1 MCGLRALQPQA
12 AKPATHTKRI
22 RLFASKPTEKEKGIQ
37 NYMTGKEEQLAAEIE
52 RIKKGGAEKYHVRNR
67 EQKKLFVRDR
77 LKLLLDDGKI
87 EFEDGMFAECQNPE
101 LPADGSITGVGR
113 IHGRPV
119 AFSASDST
127 VKAGSAGEK
136 SVQKSLRIQEMAMQ
150 MRIPMFYLIDS
161 AGARI
166 TDQVR
171 LFPGRNQGGRTF
183 YNQVKMSG
191 VVPQIAIMF
200 GPSPAGAAYTPAFAD
215 IAIMVEGNASAYLG
229 SPRMAEMVTREKV
242 TLEEMGGARMHC
254 SVSGLG
260 DFLAENEEDAI
271 RIARDYFRYMPQN
284 YLGKPADV
292 EPAPPVSDRP
302 LRDIVPEAQN
312 KPFNMYDFIDS
323 LIDGGSFLEVKKLFA
338 PELITGLA
346 RLNGQ
351 AVGIVANQPRVKGG
365 VIFTDSSDKATR
377 FVNTCN
383 AFNIPLLFL
392 ADVSG
397 FMIGSAVERAGIIR
411 HGAKFIAAVSQ
422 AVVPK
427 ISVVVRKCYGAGLY
441 AMAGPAFG
449 TNAVIAL
456 PTAQIAVMG
465 PEAAINAVFANQIAE
480 MPEDQREPFRK
491 MMEARYAE
499 DIDIFRLASEL
510 IVDTITPFESLR
522 DELIT
527 RYSIYQTKEAR
538 FSECRNPIYPV

>member
-1 MCGLRALQPQA
+1 MPGNNER
-12 AKPATHTKRI
+12 
-22 RLFASKPTEKEKGIQ
+22 
-37 NYMTGKEEQLAAEIE
+37 LAAEIE
-52 RIKKGGAEKYHVRNR
+52 RIKKGGPEKYHARNR
-67 EQKKLFVRDR
+67 EQKRLFARAR

-87 EFEDGMFAECQNPE
+87 EFEDNMFAEVNKPD
-101 LPADGSITGVGR
+101 LPADAIITGVGR
-113 IHGRPV
+113 VHGRPV

-127 VKAGSAGEK
+127 VKAGAAGEK

-150 MRIPMFYLIDS
+150 MRIPFFYLIDS

-183 YNQVKMSG
+183 YNQIKMSG
-191 VVPQIAIMF
+191 VVPQIALMF

-215 IAIMVEGNASAYLG
+215 IAIMVDGNASAYLG

-260 DFLAENEEDAI
+260 DFLAESEEHAI
-271 RIARDYFRYMPQN
+271 QIARAYFRYMPQN
-284 YLGKPADV
+284 YLDKVPDIAPVPPTGTKPLK
-292 EPAPPVSDRP
+292 E
-302 LRDIVPEAQN
+302 IVPEAQN
-312 KPFNMYDFIDS
+312 KAFNMYEFIDS

-338 PELITGLA
+338 PELIIGYG
-346 RLNGQ
+346 RLHGR
-351 AVGIVANQPRVKGG
+351 AIGIVANQPRVKGG
-365 VIFTDSSDKATR
+365 VIFVDSSDKATR
-377 FVNTCN
+377 FINTCN

-427 ISVVVRKCYGAGLY
+427 ISVIVRKCYGAGLY

-449 TNAVIAL
+449 PDAVIAL

-465 PEAAINAVFANQIAE
+465 PEAAINAVYANQIAE
-480 MPEDQREPFRK
+480 MPEEQREPFRK
-491 MMEARYAE
+491 MMEAKYAE
-499 DIDIFRLASEL
+499 DIDIFRLASEM
-510 IVDTITPFESLR
+510 IIDTITPFEALR
-522 DELIT
+522 DDLIT
-527 RYSIYQTKEAR
+527 RFSIYQTKDVR
-538 FSECRNPIYPV
+538 FSEGRNPIFPV

>member
-1 MCGLRALQPQA
+1 M
-12 AKPATHTKRI
+12 T
-22 RLFASKPTEKEKGIQ
+22 SKDERVS
-37 NYMTGKEEQLAAEIE
+37 AEIE
-52 RIKKGGAEKYHVRNR
+52 RIKQGGAEKYHARNR
-67 EQKKLFVRDR
+67 EQKKMFVRDR

-87 EFEDGMFAECQNPE
+87 EFEDGMFAENQNPE
-101 LPADGSITGVGR
+101 LPSDGNVTGFGR

-136 SVQKSLRIQEMAMQ
+136 GVQKSLRIQELAMQ
-150 MRIPMFYLIDS
+150 MRIPIFYLIDS

-166 TDQVR
+166 TDQLR
-171 LFPGRNQGGRTF
+171 LFPGRHQGGRTF

-191 VVPQIAIMF
+191 VVPQISIMF

-229 SPRMAEMVTREKV
+229 SPRMAEMVTRERV

-254 SVSGLG
+254 TVSGLG
-260 DFLAENEEDAI
+260 DFLAEREEDAI
-271 RIARDYFRYMPQN
+271 RVARDYFRYMPQN
-284 YLGKPADV
+284 YLDKPADAAPRA
-292 EPAPPVSDRP
+292 PASDRA
-302 LRDIVPEAQN
+302 LSEIVPEVQS
-312 KPFNMYDFIDS
+312 KPFNMYDFINS
-323 LIDGGSFLEVKKLFA
+323 LVDADSFLEVKKLFA
-338 PELITGLA
+338 PELITGFA
-346 RLNGQ
+346 RLDGR

-365 VIFTDSSDKATR
+365 VIFVDSSDKGTR
-377 FVNTCN
+377 FVDTCN

-427 ISVVVRKCYGAGLY
+427 ICVVVRKCYGAGLY

-449 TNAVIAL
+449 TDAVIAL

-465 PEAAINAVFANQIAE
+465 PEAAINAVFANQIAQL
-480 MPEDQREPFRK
+480 PEAEREPFRK
-491 MMEARYAE
+491 MMEAKYAE

-522 DELIT
+522 GELIA
-527 RYSIYQTKEAR
+527 RYGIYQSKNVV
-538 FSECRNPIYPV
+538 FSERRNPIYPV

>member
-1 MCGLRALQPQA
+1 MPG
-12 AKPATHTKRI
+12 
-22 RLFASKPTEKEKGIQ
+22 
-37 NYMTGKEEQLAAEIE
+37 NEERLAAEIE
-52 RIKKGGAEKYHVRNR
+52 RIKKGGPEKYHERNR
-67 EQKKLFVRDR
+67 AQHRLFARDR
-77 LKLLLDDGKI
+77 LKLLLDDGKL
-87 EFEDGMFAECQNPE
+87 EFEDGMFAENLNPE
-101 LPADGSITGVGR
+101 LPADAVITGVGR

-119 AFSASDST
+119 AFSASDAT
-127 VKAGSAGEK
+127 VKAGAAGEK
-136 SVQKSLRIQEMAMQ
+136 SVQKNLRIQEMAMQ
-150 MRIPMFYLIDS
+150 MKIPLFYLIDS

-166 TDQVR
+166 TDQIR

-183 YNQVKMSG
+183 YNQIKLSG

-254 SVSGLG
+254 TVSGLG
-260 DFLAENEEDAI
+260 DFLAENEEHAI
-271 RIARDYFRYMPQN
+271 QLARAYFRYMPQN
-284 YLGKPADV
+284 YLGKPED
-292 EPAPPVSDRP
+292 APPVPPASDRP
-302 LRDIVPEAQN
+302 LREIVPESQS
-312 KPFNMYDFIDS
+312 KPFNMYDFIAA
-323 LIDGGSFLEVKKLFA
+323 LVDGDSFLEVKKLFA
-338 PELITGLA
+338 PEIITGYA
-346 RLNGQ
+346 RLNGK

-365 VIFTDSSDKATR
+365 VIFVDSSDKATR
-377 FVNTCN
+377 FINTCN

-427 ISVVVRKCYGAGLY
+427 ISVIVRKCYGAGLY

-449 TNAVIAL
+449 TDAVLAL

-465 PEAAINAVFANQIAE
+465 PEAAINAVYANQLASL
-480 MPEDQREPFRK
+480 PEEERETTRK
-491 MMEARYAE
+491 LLEAKYAE

-510 IVDTITPFESLR
+510 IVDTITPFEVLR
-522 DELIT
+522 DELIA
-527 RYSIYQTKEAR
+527 RFSIYQTKEAR

>member
-1 MCGLRALQPQA
+1 MSNQ
-12 AKPATHTKRI
+12 
-22 RLFASKPTEKEKGIQ
+22 
-37 NYMTGKEEQLAAEIE
+37 EERLAAEIE
-52 RIKKGGAEKYHVRNR
+52 RIRQGGAEKYHIRNR
-67 EQKKLFVRDR
+67 EQKKLFARDR

-87 EFEDGMFAECQNPE
+87 EFEDGMFAECKNPE
-101 LPADGSITGVGR
+101 LPADGVITGVGR

-127 VKAGSAGEK
+127 VKAGTAGEK
-136 SVQKSLRIQEMAMQ
+136 SVQKNLRIQEMAMQ

-166 TDQVR
+166 TDQIR

-191 VVPQIAIMF
+191 VVPQISLMF

-215 IAIMVEGNASAYLG
+215 VVIMVEGNASAYLG

-254 SVSGLG
+254 TVSGLG
-260 DFLAENEEDAI
+260 DFLVQSEEEAI
-271 RIARDYFRYMPQN
+271 ALAREYLRYMPQN
-284 YLGKPADV
+284 YLQRPADA
-292 EPAPPVSDRP
+292 EPVPPASDRP
-302 LRDIVPEAQN
+302 LGEIVPEVQSR
-312 KPFNMYDFIDS
+312 PFNMYDFIDS

-338 PELITGLA
+338 PELITGFA
-346 RLNGQ
+346 RLGGRV
-351 AVGIVANQPRVKGG
+351 VGIVANQPRVKGG
-365 VIFTDSSDKATR
+365 VLFTDSSDKGTR
-377 FVNTCN
+377 FVNICN

-427 ISVVVRKCYGAGLY
+427 ISVIVRKCYGAGLY

-449 TNAVIAL
+449 TDAVLAL

-465 PEAAINAVFANQIAE
+465 PEAAINAVFANQLAAL
-480 MPEDQREPFRK
+480 PEEEREPFRK
-491 MMEARYAE
+491 RMEAQYAE

-510 IVDTITPFESLR
+510 IVDTITPFEALR
-522 DELIT
+522 GELIA
-527 RYSIYQTKEAR
+527 RYSVYQTKEAR

>member
-1 MCGLRALQPQA
+1 MS
-12 AKPATHTKRI
+12 I
-22 RLFASKPTEKEKGIQ
+22 
-37 NYMTGKEEQLAAEIE
+37 NEERVLSEIE
-52 RIKKGGAEKYHVRNR
+52 RIKKGGPEKYHERNHKQNR
-67 EQKKLFVRDR
+67 LFARDR

-87 EFEDGMFAECQNPE
+87 EFEDGMFAENQNPE
-101 LPADGSITGVGR
+101 LPADAIITGVGR

-127 VKAGSAGEK
+127 VKAGAAGEK

-150 MRIPMFYLIDS
+150 MRIPFFYLIDS

-171 LFPGRNQGGRTF
+171 LFPGRNHGGRTF
-183 YNQVKMSG
+183 YNQIKMSG
-191 VVPQIAIMF
+191 VVPQIALMF
-200 GPSPAGAAYTPAFAD
+200 GPSPAGSAYTPAFAD
-215 IAIMVEGNASAYLG
+215 IAIMVDGNASAYLG

-260 DFLAENEEDAI
+260 DFLAENEEHAI
-271 RIARDYFRYMPQN
+271 QIARDYFRYMPQN
-284 YLGKPADV
+284 YLGQPEDA
-292 EPAPPVSDRP
+292 EPVPPSSTRP
-302 LRDIVPEAQN
+302 LREIVPEAQN
-312 KPFNMYDFIDS
+312 RPFNMYEFIDS
-323 LIDGGSFLEVKKLFA
+323 LVDGQSFLEVKKLFA
-338 PELITGLA
+338 PEIITGFA
-346 RLNGQ
+346 RLNGR

-365 VIFTDSSDKATR
+365 VIFVDSSDKAAK
-377 FVNTCN
+377 FINICN

-397 FMIGSAVERAGIIR
+397 FMIGAAVERAGIIR

-427 ISVVVRKCYGAGLY
+427 ISVIVRKCYGAGLY

-449 TNAVIAL
+449 TDSVIAL

-522 DELIT
+522 SELIA
-527 RYSIYQTKEAR
+527 RYSIYQTKSEQ
-538 FSECRNPIYPV
+538 FSERRNPIYPV

>member
-1 MCGLRALQPQA
+1 MPGQEE
-12 AKPATHTKRI
+12 
-22 RLFASKPTEKEKGIQ
+22 RLE
-37 NYMTGKEEQLAAEIE
+37 AEIE
-52 RIKKGGAEKYHVRNR
+52 RIKKGGTEKYHRRNR
-67 EQKKLFVRDR
+67 EQKRLFARDR

-87 EFEDGMFAECQNPE
+87 EFEDGMFAEVQNPE
-101 LPADGSITGVGR
+101 LPSDAIITGVGR

-127 VKAGSAGEK
+127 VKAGAAGEK
-136 SVQKSLRIQEMAMQ
+136 SVQKSIRIQEMAMQ
-150 MRIPMFYLIDS
+150 MRIPFFYLIDS

-183 YNQVKMSG
+183 YNQIKMSG
-191 VVPQIAIMF
+191 VVPQIALMF

-254 SVSGLG
+254 TVSGLG
-260 DFLAENEEDAI
+260 DFLAESEEHAI
-271 RIARDYFRYMPQN
+271 QIARDYFRYMPQN
-284 YLGKPADV
+284 YLSRPDDAEPRPPA
-292 EPAPPVSDRP
+292 SSRP

-312 KPFNMYDFIDS
+312 RPFNMYDFIDS

-338 PELITGLA
+338 PEIITGFG
-346 RLNGQ
+346 RLNGR

-365 VIFTDSSDKATR
+365 VLFVDSSDKATR
-377 FVNTCN
+377 FINTCN

-427 ISVVVRKCYGAGLY
+427 ISVIVRKCYGAGLY

-449 TNAVIAL
+449 TDSVIAL

-480 MPEDQREPFRK
+480 LPEEQREPFRK
-491 MMEARYAE
+491 SMEAKYAE

-522 DELIT
+522 SELIA
-527 RYSIYQTKEAR
+527 RYNVYQTKEAR
-538 FSECRNPIYPV
+538 FSEARNPIYPV

>member
-1 MCGLRALQPQA
+1 M
-12 AKPATHTKRI
+12 T
-22 RLFASKPTEKEKGIQ
+22 SKD
-37 NYMTGKEEQLAAEIE
+37 EQLAAQIE
-52 RIKKGGAEKYHVRNR
+52 RISKGGAEKYHKRNT
-67 EQKKLFVRDR
+67 EQHKLFARDR

-101 LPADGSITGVGR
+101 LPADAVITGVGR
-113 IHGRPV
+113 IDGRPV

-127 VKAGSAGEK
+127 VKAGAAGEK
-136 SVQKSLRIQEMAMQ
+136 SVQKNLRIQEMAMH
-150 MRIPMFYLIDS
+150 MRIPMIYLIDS

-254 SVSGLG
+254 TVSGLG
-260 DFLAENEEDAI
+260 DFLAESEEDAL
-271 RIARDYFRYMPQN
+271 RITREYFRYMPQN
-284 YLGKPADV
+284 YLGKPADAP
-292 EPAPPVSDRP
+292 PAPPASDRP
-302 LRDIVPEAQN
+302 LRDIVPDAQN
-312 KPFNMYDFIDS
+312 KPFNMYDFINS
-323 LIDGGSFLEVKKLFA
+323 LIDGGSFLEIKKLFA
-338 PELITGLA
+338 TELITGFA
-346 RLNGQ
+346 RLNGR
-351 AVGIVANQPRVKGG
+351 AIGIVANQPRVKGG
-365 VIFTDSSDKATR
+365 VLFTDSSDKGTR

-392 ADVSG
+392 SDVSG

-427 ISVVVRKCYGAGLY
+427 ISVIVRKCYGAGLY

-449 TNAVIAL
+449 TDSVIAL

-465 PEAAINAVFANQIAE
+465 PEAAINAVYANQIAE
-480 MPEDQREPFRK
+480 MPEEQREPFRK

-510 IVDTITPFESLR
+510 IVDTITPFERLR
-522 DELIT
+522 DELIA
-527 RYSIYQTKEAR
+527 RYSIYQTKDVR

>member
-1 MCGLRALQPQA
+1 MTSNAERA
-12 AKPATHTKRI
+12 
-22 RLFASKPTEKEKGIQ
+22 
-37 NYMTGKEEQLAAEIE
+37 AAEIE
-52 RIKKGGAEKYHVRNR
+52 RIKKGGAEKYHQRNR
-67 EQKKLFVRDR
+67 EQKKLFARDR

-87 EFEDGMFAECQNPE
+87 EFEDYMFAESQDPE

-191 VVPQIAIMF
+191 VVPQISLMF

-229 SPRMAEMVTREKV
+229 SPRMAAMVTGEQV
-242 TLEEMGGARMHC
+242 TLDEMGGARMHC
-254 SVSGLG
+254 TVSGLG
-260 DFLAENEEDAI
+260 DFLAESEEDAI

-284 YLGKPADV
+284 YLGKPADA
-292 EPAPPVSDRP
+292 EPVPPTSDRP
-302 LRDIVPEAQN
+302 LQDIVPEAQN
-312 KPFNMYDFIDS
+312 KAFNMYDFIDA
-323 LIDGGSFLEVKKLFA
+323 LVDGGSFLEVKKLFA
-338 PELITGLA
+338 RELIVGYA
-346 RLNGQ
+346 RLNGR

-365 VIFTDSSDKATR
+365 VLFPDSSDKATR
-377 FVNTCN
+377 FINTCN

-397 FMIGSAVERAGIIR
+397 FMIGSAVEKAGIIR

-427 ISVVVRKCYGAGLY
+427 ILVVVRKCYGAGLY

-449 TNAVIAL
+449 TDAVLAL

-465 PEAAINAVFANQIAE
+465 PEAAINAVFANQIAQL
-480 MPEDQREPFRK
+480 PEEERAPFRK
-491 MMEARYAE
+491 MMEEQYAK
-499 DIDIFRLASEL
+499 DIDIFRLASEM
-510 IVDTITPFESLR
+510 IVDTITPFEALR
-522 DELIT
+522 GELIA
-527 RYSIYQTKEAR
+527 RYAIYQTKEAR
-538 FSECRNPIYPV
+538 FSECRSPIYPV

>member
-1 MCGLRALQPQA
+1 MVYWDILNKL
-12 AKPATHTKRI
+12 
-22 RLFASKPTEKEKGIQ
+22 LDKEKGPHAS
-37 NYMTGKEEQLAAEIE
+37 MTSKAEQLAAEIE
-52 RIKKGGAEKYHVRNR
+52 RIKKGGAEKYHARNR
-67 EQKKLFVRDR
+67 EQKKLFARDR

-150 MRIPMFYLIDS
+150 MRIPLFYLIDS

-254 SVSGLG
+254 TVSGLG
-260 DFLAENEEDAI
+260 DFLAESEEDAI

-284 YLGKPADV
+284 YLDKPADA
-292 EPAPPVSDRP
+292 EPVPPASDR
-302 LRDIVPEAQN
+302 LLKDIVPEVQS
-312 KPFNMYDFIDS
+312 KPFNMYDFLDS
-323 LIDGGSFLEVKKLFA
+323 LVDGGSFFEVKKLFA
-338 PELITGLA
+338 PELITGFA
-346 RLNGQ
+346 RLAGR
-351 AVGIVANQPRVKGG
+351 AVGIVANQPRVK
-365 VIFTDSSDKATR
+365 
-377 FVNTCN
+377 
-383 AFNIPLLFL
+383 
-392 ADVSG
+392 
-397 FMIGSAVERAGIIR
+397 
-411 HGAKFIAAVSQ
+411 AA
-422 AVVPK
+422 
-427 ISVVVRKCYGAGLY
+427 
-441 AMAGPAFG
+441 
-449 TNAVIAL
+449 
-456 PTAQIAVMG
+456 
-465 PEAAINAVFANQIAE
+465 
-480 MPEDQREPFRK
+480 
-491 MMEARYAE
+491 
-499 DIDIFRLASEL
+499 
-510 IVDTITPFESLR
+510 
-522 DELIT
+522 
-527 RYSIYQTKEAR
+527 
-538 FSECRNPIYPV
+538 

>member
-1 MCGLRALQPQA
+1 
-12 AKPATHTKRI
+12 
-22 RLFASKPTEKEKGIQ
+22 
-37 NYMTGKEEQLAAEIE
+37 MTSNDERLAAEIE
-52 RIKKGGAEKYHVRNR
+52 RIKKGGAEKYHARNR
-67 EQKKLFVRDR
+67 EQKKLFARDR

-87 EFEDGMFAECQNPE
+87 EFEDAMFAECQNPE
-101 LPADGSITGVGR
+101 LPADAVITGVGR
-113 IHGRPV
+113 IDGRPV

-127 VKAGSAGEK
+127 VKAGAAGEK
-136 SVQKSLRIQEMAMQ
+136 SVQKNLRIQEMAMQ

-183 YNQVKMSG
+183 YNQIKMSG
-191 VVPQIAIMF
+191 VVPQISIMF
-200 GPSPAGAAYTPAFAD
+200 GPSPAGAAYTPSFAD

-254 SVSGLG
+254 TVSGLG
-260 DFLAENEEDAI
+260 DFLVASEEEAI
-271 RIARDYFRYMPQN
+271 QVARQYFRYMPQN
-284 YLGKPADV
+284 YLGKPADA
-292 EPAPPVSDRP
+292 EPAPPASDRP
-302 LRDIVPEAQN
+302 LKDIVPEAQN
-312 KPFNMYDFIDS
+312 RAFNMYDFINS
-323 LIDGGSFLEVKKLFA
+323 LVDGGGFLEVKKLFA
-338 PELITGLA
+338 PELITGFA
-346 RLNGQ
+346 RLNGR

-365 VIFTDSSDKATR
+365 VLFVDSSDKGTR

-392 ADVSG
+392 ADLAG

-427 ISVVVRKCYGAGLY
+427 ISVIVRKCYGAGLY

-449 TNAVIAL
+449 TDAVIAL

-465 PEAAINAVFANQIAE
+465 PEAAINAVYANQIAE
-480 MPEDQREPFRK
+480 LPEEQREPFRK
-491 MMEARYAE
+491 MMEAKYAE
-499 DIDIFRLASEL
+499 DIDIFHLASEM
-510 IVDTITPFESLR
+510 IIDTITPFEALR
-522 DELIT
+522 GELIA
-527 RYSIYQTKEAR
+527 RFSVYQTKEAR

>member
-1 MCGLRALQPQA
+1 
-12 AKPATHTKRI
+12 
-22 RLFASKPTEKEKGIQ
+22 
-37 NYMTGKEEQLAAEIE
+37 MTDNNERLAAEIE
-52 RIKKGGAEKYHVRNR
+52 RIKKGGPEKYHERNR
-67 EQKKLFVRDR
+67 AQKRLFARDR
-77 LKLLLDDGKI
+77 LKLLFDDGKV
-87 EFEDGMFAECQNPE
+87 EFEDGMLAECLNPE
-101 LPADGSITGVGR
+101 LPADAVITGVGR

-119 AFSASDST
+119 AFNASDST
-127 VKAGSAGEK
+127 VKAGSMGEK
-136 SVQKSLRIQEMAMQ
+136 SVQKSLRIQELAMQ
-150 MRIPMFYLIDS
+150 MRIPLFYLIDS

-166 TDQVR
+166 TDQLR

-254 SVSGLG
+254 TVSGLG
-260 DFLAENEEDAI
+260 DFLAESEEQAI
-271 RIARDYFRYMPQN
+271 QIARDYFRYMPQN
-284 YLGKPADV
+284 YLGKPADA
-292 EPAPPVSDRP
+292 EPVPPASDRP
-302 LRDIVPEAQN
+302 LKDIVPEVAG
-312 KPFNMYDFIDS
+312 KPFNMYDFIHS

-338 PELITGLA
+338 PELITGFA
-346 RLNGQ
+346 RLGGRV
-351 AVGIVANQPRVKGG
+351 VGIVANQPRVKGG
-365 VIFTDSSDKATR
+365 VIFVDSSDKATR
-377 FVNTCN
+377 FINTCN

-427 ISVVVRKCYGAGLY
+427 ICVVVRKCYGAGLY

-449 TNAVIAL
+449 SDAVIAL
-456 PTAQIAVMG
+456 PSAQIAVMG

-480 MPEDQREPFRK
+480 MPAEQREPFRK
-491 MMEARYAE
+491 MMEAKYAE

-510 IVDTITPFESLR
+510 IIDTITPFESLR
-522 DELIT
+522 DELIV
-527 RYSIYQTKEAR
+527 RYSIYQTKEAQ

>member
-1 MCGLRALQPQA
+1 MSNQEEKLAEEIA
-12 AKPATHTKRI
+12 RI
-22 RLFASKPTEKEKGIQ
+22 Q
-37 NYMTGKEEQLAAEIE
+37 
-52 RIKKGGAEKYHVRNR
+52 KGGAEKYHARNR
-67 EQKKLFVRDR
+67 EQKKLFARDR
-77 LKLLLDDGKI
+77 LRLLLDDGKI
-87 EFEDGMFAECQNPE
+87 EFEDGMFAECQKPD

-136 SVQKSLRIQEMAMQ
+136 SVQKSLRIQELAMQ
-150 MRIPMFYLIDS
+150 MRIPLFYLIDS

-166 TDQVR
+166 TDQIR

-191 VVPQIAIMF
+191 VVPQIALMF

-215 IAIMVEGNASAYLG
+215 VTIMVEGNASAYLG
-229 SPRMAEMVTREKV
+229 SPRMAEMVTHEKV

-254 SVSGLG
+254 TVSGLG
-260 DFLAENEEDAI
+260 DFLVQSEEEALQL
-271 RIARDYFRYMPQN
+271 AREYFRYMPQN
-284 YLGKPADV
+284 YLQRPTDA
-292 EPAPPVSDRP
+292 EPVPPTSARP
-302 LRDIVPEAQN
+302 LREIVPETQS
-312 KPFNMYDFIDS
+312 KPFNMYDFLNS
-323 LIDGGSFLEVKKLFA
+323 LIDGGSFLEVKRLFA
-338 PELITGLA
+338 QELITGFA
-346 RLNGQ
+346 RLGGRV
-351 AVGIVANQPRVKGG
+351 VGIVANQPRVKGG
-365 VIFTDSSDKATR
+365 VIFTDSSDKGTR
-377 FVNTCN
+377 FVNICN

-427 ISVVVRKCYGAGLY
+427 ISVIVRKCYGAGLY

-449 TNAVIAL
+449 TDAVIAL

-465 PEAAINAVFANQIAE
+465 PEAAINAVFANQLAAL
-480 MPEDQREPFRK
+480 PEEEREPFRK
-491 MMEARYAE
+491 RMEAQYAE

-510 IVDTITPFESLR
+510 IVDTITPFECLR
-522 DELIT
+522 DELIA
-527 RYSIYQTKEAR
+527 RYSVYQTKEAR

>member
-1 MCGLRALQPQA
+1 M
-12 AKPATHTKRI
+12 
-22 RLFASKPTEKEKGIQ
+22 SS
-37 NYMTGKEEQLAAEIE
+37 NEERLAAEIE
-52 RIKKGGAEKYHVRNR
+52 RIKKGGAEKYHARNR
-67 EQKKLFVRDR
+67 QQKKLFARDR

-87 EFEDGMFAECQNPE
+87 EFEDAMFAENQNPE
-101 LPADGSITGVGR
+101 LPADAVITGVGR
-113 IHGRPV
+113 IFGRPV

-127 VKAGSAGEK
+127 VKAGTAGEK
-136 SVQKSLRIQEMAMQ
+136 SVQKNLRIQEMAMQ

-183 YNQVKMSG
+183 YNQIKMSG
-191 VVPQIAIMF
+191 VVPQISIMF
-200 GPSPAGAAYTPAFAD
+200 GPSPAGAAYTPSFAD

-254 SVSGLG
+254 TVSGLG
-260 DFLAENEEDAI
+260 DFLVQSEEEAI
-271 RIARDYFRYMPQN
+271 QLARDYFRYMPQN
-284 YLGKPADV
+284 YLGRPDDA
-292 EPAPPVSDRP
+292 EPAPPASDRP
-302 LRDIVPEAQN
+302 LKEIVPEAQN
-312 KPFNMYDFIDS
+312 RAFNMYDFINS
-323 LIDGGSFLEVKKLFA
+323 LIDGGGSFLEVKKLFA
-338 PELITGLA
+338 PELIIGFA
-346 RLNGQ
+346 RLNGR

-365 VIFTDSSDKATR
+365 VLFVDSSDKGTR

-397 FMIGSAVERAGIIR
+397 FMIGSTVERAGIIR

-427 ISVVVRKCYGAGLY
+427 ISVIVRKCYGAGLY

-449 TNAVIAL
+449 TDAVIAL

-465 PEAAINAVFANQIAE
+465 PEAAINAVFANQIAAL
-480 MPEDQREPFRK
+480 PEEQRESFRK
-491 MMEARYAE
+491 TMEAKYAE
-499 DIDIFRLASEL
+499 DIDIFHLASEM

-522 DELIT
+522 DELIA
-527 RYSIYQTKEAR
+527 RYSIYQTKDVR

>member
-1 MCGLRALQPQA
+1 MPGQ
-12 AKPATHTKRI
+12 
-22 RLFASKPTEKEKGIQ
+22 
-37 NYMTGKEEQLAAEIE
+37 EERLAAEIE
-52 RIKKGGAEKYHVRNR
+52 RIKKGGPEKYHERNR
-67 EQKKLFVRDR
+67 AQHRLFARER

-101 LPADGSITGVGR
+101 LPADALITGVGR

-127 VKAGSAGEK
+127 VKAGASGAK

-150 MRIPMFYLIDS
+150 MKIPFIYLIDS

-183 YNQVKMSG
+183 YNQIKMSG
-191 VVPQIAIMF
+191 VVPQIALMF
-200 GPSPAGAAYTPAFAD
+200 GPSPAGAAYTPSFAD

-254 SVSGLG
+254 TVSGLG
-260 DFLAENEEDAI
+260 DFLAENEEHAI
-271 RIARDYFRYMPQN
+271 QLARDYLRYMPQN
-284 YLGKPADV
+284 YLDKPADV
-292 EPAPPVSDRP
+292 GAVPPASDRP
-302 LRDIVPEAQN
+302 LREIVPEAQN
-312 KPFNMYDFIDS
+312 KPFNMYDFINS
-323 LIDGGSFLEVKKLFA
+323 LIDGESFLEVKKLFA
-338 PELITGLA
+338 PEIITGYA
-346 RLNGQ
+346 RLNGKV
-351 AVGIVANQPRVKGG
+351 VGIVANQPRVKGG
-365 VIFTDSSDKATR
+365 VIFVDSSDKATR
-377 FVNTCN
+377 FINTCN

-427 ISVVVRKCYGAGLY
+427 ICVIVRKCYGAGLY

-449 TNAVIAL
+449 TDAVIAL

-465 PEAAINAVFANQIAE
+465 PEAAINAVYANQIAA
-480 MPEDQREPFRK
+480 MPEEQREPFRK

-499 DIDIFRLASEL
+499 DIDIFHLASEL
-510 IVDTITPFESLR
+510 IVDTITPFEALR
-522 DELIT
+522 DELMA
-527 RYSIYQTKEAR
+527 RFAIYQTKEAR

>member
-1 MCGLRALQPQA
+1 
-12 AKPATHTKRI
+12 
-22 RLFASKPTEKEKGIQ
+22 
-37 NYMTGKEEQLAAEIE
+37 MTDKAEQLASEIE
-52 RIKKGGAEKYHVRNR
+52 RIKKGGAEKYHARNR
-67 EQKKLFVRDR
+67 EQKKLFARDR

-87 EFEDGMFAECQNPE
+87 EFEDGMFAESQNPE
-101 LPADGSITGVGR
+101 LPADAVVTGVGR
-113 IHGRPV
+113 IDGRPV

-136 SVQKSLRIQEMAMQ
+136 SVQKNLRIQELAMQ

-183 YNQVKMSG
+183 YNQIKMSG

-215 IAIMVEGNASAYLG
+215 IAIMIDGNASAYLG

-254 SVSGLG
+254 TVSGLG
-260 DFLAENEEDAI
+260 DFLVESEEDAI
-271 RIARDYFRYMPQN
+271 RIAKDYFRYMPQN
-284 YLGKPADV
+284 YLGKPAGA
-292 EPAPPVSDRP
+292 EPVPPASDRP
-302 LRDIVPEAQN
+302 LQDIVPEAQS

-323 LIDGGSFLEVKKLFA
+323 LVDGGSFLEVKKLFA
-338 PELITGLA
+338 PELITGFA
-346 RLNGQ
+346 RLAGR

-365 VIFTDSSDKATR
+365 VLFTDSSDKGTR

-449 TNAVIAL
+449 TDAVLAL

-465 PEAAINAVFANQIAE
+465 PEAAINAVYANQIAE
-480 MPEDQREPFRK
+480 MPGDQREPFRK

-522 DELIT
+522 GELIA
-527 RYSIYQTKEAR
+527 RYSVYQTKEAS

>member
-1 MCGLRALQPQA
+1 M
-12 AKPATHTKRI
+12 
-22 RLFASKPTEKEKGIQ
+22 SKQEEK
-37 NYMTGKEEQLAAEIE
+37 LAEEIE
-52 RIKKGGAEKYHVRNR
+52 RIHKGGAEKYHARNR
-67 EQKKLFVRDR
+67 EQKKLFARDR

-87 EFEDGMFAECQNPE
+87 EFEDGMFAECKNPD
-101 LPADGSITGVGR
+101 LPSDGVITGVGR

-127 VKAGSAGEK
+127 VKAGTAGEK
-136 SVQKSLRIQEMAMQ
+136 SVQKNLRIQEMAMQ

-166 TDQVR
+166 TDQIR

-191 VVPQIAIMF
+191 VVPQISLMF

-215 IAIMVEGNASAYLG
+215 VVIMVEGNASAYLG

-254 SVSGLG
+254 TVSGLG
-260 DFLAENEEDAI
+260 DFLVQSEEEALAL
-271 RIARDYFRYMPQN
+271 ARDYFRYMPQN
-284 YLGKPADV
+284 YLQRPADA
-292 EPAPPVSDRP
+292 EPAPPASDRP
-302 LRDIVPEAQN
+302 LSEIVPEAQN
-312 KPFNMYDFIDS
+312 RPFNMYDFIHS

-338 PELITGLA
+338 PELITGFA
-346 RLNGQ
+346 RLGGRV
-351 AVGIVANQPRVKGG
+351 VGIVANQPRVKGG
-365 VIFTDSSDKATR
+365 VLFTDSSDKGTR
-377 FVNTCN
+377 FVNICN

-427 ISVVVRKCYGAGLY
+427 ISVIVRKCYGAGLY

-449 TNAVIAL
+449 TDAVLAL

-465 PEAAINAVFANQIAE
+465 PEAAINAVFANQLAAL
-480 MPEDQREPFRK
+480 PEEEREPFRK
-491 MMEARYAE
+491 RMEAQYAE

-510 IVDTITPFESLR
+510 IVDTITPFEALR
-522 DELIT
+522 GELIA
-527 RYSIYQTKEAR
+527 RYNVYQTKEAR

>member
-1 MCGLRALQPQA
+1 M
-12 AKPATHTKRI
+12 TNNEERI
-22 RLFASKPTEKEKGIQ
+22 VS
-37 NYMTGKEEQLAAEIE
+37 EIE
-52 RIKKGGAEKYHVRNR
+52 RIKKGGPEKYHERNR
-67 EQKKLFVRDR
+67 KQNRLFARDR

-87 EFEDGMFAECQNPE
+87 EFANGMFAESQNPE
-101 LPADGSITGVGR
+101 LPSDAIITGVGR

-127 VKAGSAGEK
+127 VKAGAAGEK

-150 MRIPMFYLIDS
+150 MRIPFFYLIDS

-183 YNQVKMSG
+183 YNQIKMSG

-215 IAIMVEGNASAYLG
+215 IAIMVDGNASAYLG

-254 SVSGLG
+254 AVSGLG
-260 DFLAENEEDAI
+260 DFLAESEEHAI
-271 RIARDYFRYMPQN
+271 QIARAYFRYMPQN
-284 YLGKPADV
+284 YLGQPEDA
-292 EPAPPVSDRP
+292 EPAVPASDRP
-302 LRDIVPEAQN
+302 LREIVPEAQN
-312 KPFNMYDFIDS
+312 RPFNMYDFIDS
-323 LIDGGSFLEVKKLFA
+323 LVDGNSFLEIKKLFA
-338 PELITGLA
+338 PEIITGFA
-346 RLNGQ
+346 RLNGR
-351 AVGIVANQPRVKGG
+351 AIGIVANQPRVKGG
-365 VIFTDSSDKATR
+365 VLFVDSSDKATR
-377 FVNTCN
+377 FINTCN
-383 AFNIPLLFL
+383 AFNMPLLFL

-397 FMIGSAVERAGIIR
+397 FMIGAAVERAGIIR

-427 ISVVVRKCYGAGLY
+427 IAVIVRKCYGAGLY

-449 TNAVIAL
+449 TDSVIAL

-480 MPEDQREPFRK
+480 MPEEQREPFRK

-510 IVDTITPFESLR
+510 IVDTITPFEALR
-522 DELIT
+522 NELIA
-527 RYSIYQTKEAR
+527 RYSIYQTKSEQ
-538 FSECRNPIYPV
+538 FSERRNPIYPV

>member
-1 MCGLRALQPQA
+1 MS
-12 AKPATHTKRI
+12 T
-22 RLFASKPTEKEKGIQ
+22 
-37 NYMTGKEEQLAAEIE
+37 NEERVEAEIE
-52 RIKKGGAEKYHVRNR
+52 RIKKGGPEKYHERNR
-67 EQKKLFVRDR
+67 KQNRLFARDR

-87 EFEDGMFAECQNPE
+87 EFEDGIFAENQNPE
-101 LPADGSITGVGR
+101 LPADAIITGVGH

-127 VKAGSAGEK
+127 VKAGAAGEK

-150 MRIPMFYLIDS
+150 MRIPFFYLIDS

-171 LFPGRNQGGRTF
+171 LFPGRNHGGRTF
-183 YNQVKMSG
+183 YNQIKMSG
-191 VVPQIAIMF
+191 VVPQIALMF
-200 GPSPAGAAYTPAFAD
+200 GPSPAGSAYTPAFAD
-215 IAIMVEGNASAYLG
+215 IAIMVDGNASAYLG

-254 SVSGLG
+254 TVSGLG
-260 DFLAENEEDAI
+260 DFLAESEEHAI
-271 RIARDYFRYMPQN
+271 GIARDYFRYMPQN
-284 YLGKPADV
+284 YLGQPPDA
-292 EPAPPVSDRP
+292 EPVPPSSNRP
-302 LRDIVPEAQN
+302 LSDIVPEAQN
-312 KPFNMYDFIDS
+312 KPFNMYDFINS
-323 LIDGGSFLEVKKLFA
+323 LVDGGSFLEIKKLFA
-338 PELITGLA
+338 PEIITGFA
-346 RLNGQ
+346 RLNGR
-351 AVGIVANQPRVKGG
+351 AVGVVANQPRVKGG
-365 VIFTDSSDKATR
+365 VIFVDSSDKAAK
-377 FVNTCN
+377 FINICN

-397 FMIGSAVERAGIIR
+397 FMIGAAVERAGIIR

-427 ISVVVRKCYGAGLY
+427 ISVIVRKCYGAGLY

-449 TNAVIAL
+449 TDSVIAL

-527 RYSIYQTKEAR
+527 RYSIYSTK
-538 FSECRNPIYPV
+538 SELFAERRNPIYPV

>member
-1 MCGLRALQPQA
+1 
-12 AKPATHTKRI
+12 
-22 RLFASKPTEKEKGIQ
+22 
-37 NYMTGKEEQLAAEIE
+37 MTGNAEHLAAEIE
-52 RIKKGGAEKYHVRNR
+52 RIKKGGAEKYHARNR
-67 EQKKLFVRDR
+67 AQKRLFARDR

-87 EFEDGMFAECQNPE
+87 EFEDGMLAECKDPE
-101 LPADGSITGVGR
+101 LPADGSITGVGH

-136 SVQKSLRIQEMAMQ
+136 SVQKSLRIQDLAMR
-150 MRIPMFYLIDS
+150 MRIPLFYLIDS

-166 TDQVR
+166 TDQLR

-183 YNQVKMSG
+183 YNQIKMSG
-191 VVPQIAIMF
+191 VVPQIALMF

-260 DFLAENEEDAI
+260 DFLAESEEQAI
-271 RIARDYFRYMPQN
+271 QIARDYFRYMPQN
-284 YLGKPADV
+284 YREKPADA
-292 EPAPPVSDRP
+292 EPAPPASDRP
-302 LRDIVPEAQN
+302 LREIVPEAQN
-312 KPFNMYDFIDS
+312 KPFNMYDFINS
-323 LIDGGSFLEVKKLFA
+323 LVDGGSFLEVKKLFA
-338 PELITGLA
+338 AELITGFA
-346 RLNGQ
+346 RLHGR
-351 AVGIVANQPRVKGG
+351 AIGIVANQPRVKGG
-365 VIFTDSSDKATR
+365 VIFVDSSDKATR
-377 FVNTCN
+377 FINTCN

-427 ISVVVRKCYGAGLY
+427 ICVVVRKCYGAGLY

-449 TNAVIAL
+449 TDAVIAL

-465 PEAAINAVFANQIAE
+465 PEAAINAVYANQIAE
-480 MPEDQREPFRK
+480 MPEGEREPFRK

-510 IVDTITPFESLR
+510 IVDTITPFEELRGELIARYAVYQTR
-522 DELIT
+522 DE
-527 RYSIYQTKEAR
+527 R

>member
-1 MCGLRALQPQA
+1 MS
-12 AKPATHTKRI
+12 
-22 RLFASKPTEKEKGIQ
+22 SKNERV
-37 NYMTGKEEQLAAEIE
+37 LSEIE
-52 RIKKGGAEKYHVRNR
+52 RIKQGGAEKYHTRNR
-67 EQKKLFVRDR
+67 EQKKMFVRDR
-77 LKLLLDDGKI
+77 LKLLLDDGTI
-87 EFEDGMFAECQNPE
+87 EVEDGMFAENQNPE
-101 LPADGSITGVGR
+101 LPSDGNVTGFGR
-113 IHGRPV
+113 IYGRPV

-136 SVQKSLRIQEMAMQ
+136 GVQKSLRIQELAMQ
-150 MRIPMFYLIDS
+150 MRIPIFYLIDS

-166 TDQVR
+166 TDQIR
-171 LFPGRNQGGRTF
+171 LFPGRHQGGRTF

-191 VVPQIAIMF
+191 VVPQISIMF

-254 SVSGLG
+254 TISGLG
-260 DFLAENEEDAI
+260 DFLAQSEEDAI

-284 YLGKPADV
+284 YLEKPAAA
-292 EPAPPVSDRP
+292 EPKLPASDRP
-302 LRDIVPEAQN
+302 LSEIVPEVQS
-312 KPFNMYDFIDS
+312 KPFNMYDFINS
-323 LIDGGSFLEVKKLFA
+323 LVDADSFLEVKKLFA
-338 PELITGLA
+338 PELITGFA
-346 RLNGQ
+346 RLNGR

-365 VIFTDSSDKATR
+365 VIFVDSSDKGTR

-427 ISVVVRKCYGAGLY
+427 ICVVARKCYGAGLY

-449 TNAVIAL
+449 TDAVIAL

-465 PEAAINAVFANQIAE
+465 PEAAINAVFANQIAQLPAE
-480 MPEDQREPFRK
+480 EREPFRK
-491 MMEARYAE
+491 MMEAKYAE

-522 DELIT
+522 GELIA
-527 RYSIYQTKEAR
+527 RYGIYQSKNAV
-538 FSECRNPIYPV
+538 FSERRNPIYPV

>member
-1 MCGLRALQPQA
+1 MPNNEERVLSEVE
-12 AKPATHTKRI
+12 RI
-22 RLFASKPTEKEKGIQ
+22 QKGGPEKYHERNRKQNRLFA
-37 NYMTGKEEQLAAEIE
+37 
-52 RIKKGGAEKYHVRNR
+52 
-67 EQKKLFVRDR
+67 RDR

-87 EFEDGMFAECQNPE
+87 EFEDGMFAENQNPE
-101 LPADGSITGVGR
+101 LPADAIITGVGR

-127 VKAGSAGEK
+127 VKAGAAGEK

-150 MRIPMFYLIDS
+150 MQIPFFYLIDS

-171 LFPGRNQGGRTF
+171 LFPGRNHGGRTF
-183 YNQVKMSG
+183 YNQIKMSG
-191 VVPQIAIMF
+191 VVPQIALMF
-200 GPSPAGAAYTPAFAD
+200 GPSPAGSAYTPAFAD
-215 IAIMVEGNASAYLG
+215 VAIMVDGNASAYLG

-260 DFLAENEEDAI
+260 DFLADSEEHAI
-271 RIARDYFRYMPQN
+271 QIARDYFRYMPQN
-284 YLGKPADV
+284 YLDSPADA
-292 EPAPPVSDRP
+292 EPVAPASTKP
-302 LRDIVPEAQN
+302 LREIVPEAQN
-312 KPFNMYDFIDS
+312 RPFNMYEFIDS
-323 LIDGGSFLEVKKLFA
+323 LVDGSSFLEVKKLFA
-338 PELITGLA
+338 PEIITGYA
-346 RLNGQ
+346 RLNGRV
-351 AVGIVANQPRVKGG
+351 VGVVANQPRVKGG
-365 VIFTDSSDKATR
+365 VLFVDSSDKATR
-377 FVNTCN
+377 FINTCN

-397 FMIGSAVERAGIIR
+397 FMIGAAVERAGIIR

-422 AVVPK
+422 ATVPK
-427 ISVVVRKCYGAGLY
+427 ISVIVRKCYGAGLY

-449 TNAVIAL
+449 TDSVIAL

-465 PEAAINAVFANQIAE
+465 PEAAINAVYANQIAE

-510 IVDTITPFESLR
+510 IVDTITPFEVLR
-522 DELIT
+522 DELIA
-527 RYSIYQTKEAR
+527 RYSIYRTKNEQFSAR
-538 FSECRNPIYPV
+538 RNPIYPV